1 MRKIATIVMQCWFA
15 LFAVG
20 CAQLAPVSGT
30 EIDQKYPNRLDFQM
44 IQTKKQFS
52 DRFCCAG
59 SGDVIMA
66 DKHYFFRR

>member
-1 MRKIATIVMQCWFA
+1 MQCWFA

-20 CAQLAPVSGT
+20 FSVGCAQLAPISGT
-30 EIDQKYPNRLDFQM
+30 EIDQKYPNRLDLQM

-52 DRFCCAG
+52 DRFCCTG